1 MSIIKV
7 ISVNSAGG
15 TLKYLI
21 DEKAHNKE
29 LTADRSLLYSGQNVE
44 TDYQKKMNA
53 QYLTAQ
59 YWAVRQQ
66 AKHPSKTTQGHHLII
81 SFSEAEFPI
90 DENHLQQQALQ
101 AEKLVNGFLQRQ
113 LPKQAQ
119 YLVAIQR
126 DSEGHNLHAHVLI
139 NSVMTN
145 GKVLNTNLVSV
156 TNHGTRHGLRSQ
168 FDQYLTEN
176 FERVTDRPF
185 TPIKPDKEN
194 LVHSSAAQLD
204 RHGRYIWKED
214 LKERITEA
222 FNKAVDLVSLK
233 QILATE
239 HHVQVKE
246 RRAAIGKD
254 RNGKKIYRPA
264 FTYRFTDQDGHE
276 RSARDFAY
284 GKNGA
289 LKGLGAMFSPAHL
302 LEAFRKRE
310 EEYEYGYPTQTI
322 TDGSRATVAEKDSST
337 SKPTTAGTTVNTT
350 IDRLKRAA
358 QQRTQRAKFNRVGR
372 GEQAAKKANRSQKPR
387 NSIYQEPRR
396 GRSR

>member
-1 MSIIKV
+1 MSIIKA
-7 ISVNSAGG
+7 ISINSAGG

-29 LTADRSLLYSGQNVE
+29 LTADRSLLYSGRNVE
-44 TDYQKKMNA
+44 TDYHKKMNA

-101 AEKLVNGFLQRQ
+101 AEKLVNGFLQRH

-176 FERVTDRPF
+176 FERVTGRPF

-222 FNKAVDLVSLK
+222 FNKAVDLVSFK

-254 RNGKKIYRPA
+254 SNGKKVYRPA

-289 LKGLGAMFSPAHL
+289 LKGLGVMFSPGRL

-310 EEYEYGYPTQTI
+310 EKYEYGYPTQTI
-322 TDGSRATVAEKDSST
+322 TDESRTTVAEDYQSS
-337 SKPTTAGTTVNTT
+337 SKPTTASAATDSAARWVDTEIERRKRKVKR
-350 IDRLKRAA
+350 DRLAA
-358 QQRTQRAKFNRVGR
+358 R
-372 GEQAAKKANRSQKPR
+372 EQAAKKANRRQRPR
-387 NSIYQEPRR
+387 NPIYQEPRR